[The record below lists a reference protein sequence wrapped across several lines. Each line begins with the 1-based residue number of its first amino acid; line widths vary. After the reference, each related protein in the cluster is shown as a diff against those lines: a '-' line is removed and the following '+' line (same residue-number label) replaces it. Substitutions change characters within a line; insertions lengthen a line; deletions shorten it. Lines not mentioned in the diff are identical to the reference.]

1 MLDAGAKVEGS
12 LEQGDENYSETPL
25 QLAAAAGKDSLI
37 ALYNNHLTKN
47 MWFKGGV
54 MYAFFL
60 FLSSPPFCS
69 FVGNFELV
77 SLLLE
82 RGADP
87 MIGTMYRNGISMTPQ
102 GDMNSFSQAAAHGH
116 R

>member
-1 MLDAGAKVEGS
+1 MEHGE
-12 LEQGDENYSETPL
+12 ENYSETPL
-25 QLAAAAGKDSLI
+25 QLAAAVGTLPRLTWATL
-37 ALYNNHLTKN
+37 ALDVPVT
-47 MWFKGGV
+47 
-54 MYAFFL
+54 L
-60 FLSSPPFCS
+60 FSFCFILFMKPPFS
-69 FVGNFELV
+69 GLAGNFELV

-87 MIGTMYRNGISMTPQ
+87 LIGTMYRNGISTTPQ

>member
-1 MLDAGAKVEGS
+1 MAPAKGPRHPGPRCVCDCIFA
-12 LEQGDENYSETPL
+12 LFAYKTPFSG
-25 QLAAAAGKDSLI
+25 LA
-37 ALYNNHLTKN
+37 
-47 MWFKGGV
+47 
-54 MYAFFL
+54 
-60 FLSSPPFCS
+60 
-69 FVGNFELV
+69 GNFELV

-87 MIGTMYRNGISMTPQ
+87 LIGTMYRNGISTSPQ

>member
-1 MLDAGAKVEGS
+1 MARRTIQKL
-12 LEQGDENYSETPL
+12 
-25 QLAAAAGKDSLI
+25 
-37 ALYNNHLTKN
+37 
-47 MWFKGGV
+47 
-54 MYAFFL
+54 
-60 FLSSPPFCS
+60 LSSLQQLLVSYQFQLRPGVSTVAFAVPVTSFFVLFSYEIPFS
-69 FVGNFELV
+69 GLAGNFELV

-87 MIGTMYRNGISMTPQ
+87 LIGTMYRNGISTTPQ